1 MSGPR
6 QAPRPRTGAGPRSPG
21 RARRTRGAAVPAR
34 ASQQRLAARGEPG
47 REAVGAGR
55 PAVPENELSTWQL
68 LLAQFDAF
76 LRDPTIARA
85 LAASL
90 ARTSAAVRAAGA
102 ALRDAARRIARALRG
117 IRVPFPRRVLLGLLA
132 LTLPFALLALL
143 ASSDDERRTRDATQQ
158 ASRSAAAAGGGFA
171 LPGVGMPQVRLA
183 PDKVPQVRVAL
194 VVDGAYDQAA
204 LRRELRALGGWLAAN
219 HAPGTRVSVIDGA
232 SARASG
238 ALPASALASAR
249 PRRQRAS
256 TAAAVRSAFA
266 REPERRL
273 LVAVGDAAAP
283 RSARAS
289 TLRVT
294 TRRGAAAGAPSGAL
308 QRSRQARVT
317 IDERRPNALAA
328 SIARAIMAISGQ
340 GERR

>member
-6 QAPRPRTGAGPRSPG
+6 QAPRPRRGAGPRSPG
-21 RARRTRGAAVPAR
+21 PARRTRRALVAAR
-34 ASQQRLAARGEPG
+34 ASHERLAARSESA
-47 REAVGAGR
+47 REAAGAGQ
-55 PAVPENELSTWQL
+55 AEAPENELSAWRL

-90 ARTSAAVRAAGA
+90 ARTSAALRAACA
-102 ALRDAARRIARALRG
+102 ALLDAGRRIARALRN

-132 LTLPFALLALL
+132 LALPLALLALL
-143 ASSDDERRTRDATQQ
+143 TSSGDERDPTEQG
-158 ASRSAAAAGGGFA
+158 SSSAAADGGGFA

-219 HAPGTRVSVIDGA
+219 HAPGTRVSVIDSA

-238 ALPASALASAR
+238 ALPASALAGAR

-266 REPERRL
+266 RERERRL
-273 LVAVGDAAAP
+273 LVAVGDVRPP
-283 RSARAS
+283 RAARAS

-294 TRRGAAAGAPSGAL
+294 TRRGAVGAAPSAAL
-308 QRSRQARVT
+308 QRSRRARVT